1 MAQTEDKN
9 NKHVKLLL
17 WTIITI
23 VVMFALPIRIILV
36 TCVFNSSVTINL
48 TPMSVMVRYIA
59 PVYSVIVGVV
69 AGKEIKRCWILPL
82 LSSVLFVITVWIFAI
97 LSDMLIDVYTLLLF
111 TFGFTV
117 YLLIGMGSMLISSFV
132 RNKKDGNS
140 RRVGTLTVIGV
151 VVVLIVIS
159 LIPQKYVLYDGGTV
173 EYIASAYRITNYH
186 RLMSD
191 ECQIENMYYRYSGQ
205 TRILTGTVVSVLGFT
220 VYDTTHMEP
229 ENPAP
234 SHSDEI
240 NDFVENYNRFQNN
253 NHPILG
259 IELYDD
265 VCIYLLSLDSPEE
278 LLKISQFI
286 IDYCE
291 NNPNHVFDQTDSI
304 NIRNASYPI
313 SIDTESL
320 TIPQYSI
327 NYDDVVELLS
337 SNLIFED
344 VQRVYIVSN
353 NNSLTDD
360 ELTAVEQLFPNA
372 DIVF

>member
-1 MAQTEDKN
+1 MTQTEDKN

-23 VVMFALPIRIILV
+23 VVMFALPILIILV

-48 TPMSVMVRYIA
+48 TPMSLMALFIA
-59 PVYSVIVGVV
+59 PAYSVIIGVV
-69 AGKEIKRCWILPL
+69 AGKEVKRCWILPV

-97 LSDMLIDVYTLLLF
+97 LTDMLINVYTLLLF
-111 TFGFTV
+111 AFGFTV

-140 RRVGTLTVIGV
+140 RRVGTLTVTGV

-159 LIPQKYVLYDGGTV
+159 LIPIKSGLLDGGTV
-173 EYIASAYRITNYH
+173 EYNAIAYSVVKYH

-191 ECQIENMYYRYSGQ
+191 ECQIENMFYYYSGQ
-205 TRILTGTVVSVLGFT
+205 TRVLTGTVISVFGHT

-253 NHPILG
+253 DHPIHG

-265 VCIYLLSLDSPEE
+265 AGIYLFSHDSPEE

-291 NNPNHVFDQTDSI
+291 NNPNHVFNQTESI
-304 NIRNASYPI
+304 NIRNANYEI

-327 NYDDVVELLS
+327 SYDDIVELLS
-337 SNLIFED
+337 SNLTFED
-344 VQRVYIVSN
+344 VQRVYITSN
-353 NNSLTDD
+353 YNSLTDD